1 MPTILLRC
9 IKIVLLLCFLSF
21 IAFFGI
27 ILYAL
32 TASLLT
38 SVTAMADYI
47 GIAFSLIISLGLLI
61 CIIRYYRRMVSD

>member
-9 IKIVLLLCFLSF
+9 IKIVLLLCLLSF

>member
-1 MPTILLRC
+1 MPTILLHC
-9 IKIVLLLCFLSF
+9 IKIVLLLCLLSF